1 MSRRRRIV
9 VSPLILVANPP
20 FGLSVCRDRGGAR
33 HVCRNRR
40 LEEGLGPRV
49 AHRSHRLHLA
59 RRPGVQ
65 PDALG
70 ASDVGTH
77 ATVNPVAAVTKKYSQ
92 RGGCPVRKLSPVITG
107 TPRTNM
113 LSLLV
118 LPAAALLTSPRA
130 ASPSLA
136 PKSCFTVAPRH
147 PAVRADESS
156 VFTAEELAALEAAS
170 VSLGPC
176 GEKINGLSQKPET
189 LFANIRAPDGIPDP
203 ESGRMPN
210 MIDRDPDEETWTAV
224 RAAFPV
230 LAPRSDAEL
239 NAAVRPIR
247 MVKVSLA
254 DAKQRAE
261 DEEGK
266 K

>member
-1 MSRRRRIV
+1 MAK
-9 VSPLILVANPP
+9 VATAFYPVGFN
-20 FGLSVCRDRGGAR
+20 
-33 HVCRNRR
+33 
-40 LEEGLGPRV
+40 
-49 AHRSHRLHLA
+49 HRYPTPKMLA
-59 RRPGVQ
+59 
-65 PDALG
+65 
-70 ASDVGTH
+70 
-77 ATVNPVAAVTKKYSQ
+77 
-92 RGGCPVRKLSPVITG
+92 
-107 TPRTNM
+107 
-113 LSLLV
+113 LLV

-136 PKSCFTVAPRH
+136 PKSSCFAVAPRH

-189 LFANIRAPDGIPDP
+189 LFANIRAPDGVPDL
-203 ESGRMPN
+203 ETGRMPN
-210 MIDRDPDEETWTAV
+210 MIDRNPDEETWAAV
-224 RAAFPV
+224 RAAWPV

-261 DEEGK
+261 EEEEGK
-266 K
+266 